1 MRQSAIKALSSLS
14 AVVSGKNGTNRFVQI
29 VEVGPRDG
37 LQNEKTIVP
46 TNVKLS
52 LINKLS
58 DCGLTKIEV
67 TSFVSPKWI
76 PQMSDHKEVL
86 EGIVKRPGISYS
98 VLTPNLK
105 GLEGAIASGAK
116 EIAVF
121 AAASETF
128 SKKNINSTIEESLGN

>member
-86 EGIVKRPGISYS
+86 EGIAKRPGISYS

-105 GLEGAIASGAK
+105 GLEGAIACGAK